1 MTYIEKSQPAP
12 KCLETKKNKT
22 NGDYK
27 CGNVL
32 ERIKNDFNNKCY
44 ICEYK
49 EPETIN
55 IEHFRPHKGDIH
67 LKFDGITFSGLAP
80 TATTPS
86 VALHASCH
94 HSLHIP

>member
-1 MTYIEKSQPAP
+1 MKIPMLLNYKKSHLNPSSLNRLKMIYIEKSQPAP

-55 IEHFRPHKGDIH
+55 IEHFRPHKGDIIS
-67 LKFDGITFSGLAP
+67 DNGR
-80 TATTPS
+80 AT
-86 VALHASCH
+86 
-94 HSLHIP
+94 